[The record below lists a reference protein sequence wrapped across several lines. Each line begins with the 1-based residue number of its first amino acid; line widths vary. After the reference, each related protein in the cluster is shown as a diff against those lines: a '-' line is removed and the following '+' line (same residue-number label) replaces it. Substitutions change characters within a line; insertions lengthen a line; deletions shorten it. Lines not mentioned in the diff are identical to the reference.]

1 MRPFASSDRLNA
13 WLDRWGG
20 ILPLL
25 LAEFIV
31 WLGFGALLPVLPLY
45 FTEQGVDLALLGIV
59 IAAWPAARLIGEPI
73 FGWLADRTA
82 RVPLMVV
89 GPARDRA
96 VLHPAAGPRPDR
108 SPSSSCAP
116 CAGLSTALYD
126 PAARGYLTDATPP
139 ERRGEAFGLYGA
151 AQMGGLLLGPAIGG
165 FGAHWFGGIAF
176 VFVFSGIAA
185 WLAAI
190 PIALRA
196 KETSVR
202 DPPRADARFDPV
214 PARGAVD
221 DPARRGRRHGRSR
234 PGSDPASR
242 PRRARSAME
251 PRADRGPRHQRR
263 RLLRGRHV
271 RGHLEP
277 VPDRPRSQPR
287 PGRPDVRD
295 VRAAGAAPV
304 ALRRAARRS
313 ARLARVHRHRLDPA
327 GGDGAGR
334 TRG

>member
-1 MRPFASSDRLNA
+1 MTPAGYARSMRPFASSHRLNA

-45 FTEQGVDLALLGIV
+45 FTDQGVDLALLGIV

-82 RVPLMVV
+82 RVPLMVAGLLATGLFCILPLALT
-89 GPARDRA
+89 GPVAFIVLRA
-96 VLHPAAGPRPDR
+96 
-108 SPSSSCAP
+108 

-139 ERRGEAFGLYGA
+139 ARRGEAFGLYGA
-151 AQMGGLLLGPAIGG
+151 VQMGGLLLGPAIGG

-196 KETSVR
+196 KETGIRTHPAPAPDSTQF
-202 DPPRADARFDPV
+202 PPEAPSTT
-214 PARGAVD
+214 
-221 DPARRGRRHGRSR
+221 PARRYRRHGRSR
-234 PGSDPASR
+234 PGSGPGSR
-242 PRRARSAME
+242 SRRARSAME
-251 PRADRGPRHQRR
+251 PRTDRGPRHQRR
-263 RLLRGRHV
+263 RVFRGRHL

-277 VPDRPRSQPR
+277 VPDRLS
-287 PGRPDVRD
+287 GR
-295 VRAAGAAPV
+295 ASTSSG
-304 ALRRAARRS
+304 
-313 ARLARVHRHRLDPA
+313 
-327 GGDGAGR
+327 
-334 TRG
+334 